1 MHKRKPYAVVIITV
15 IGFSFAVVQ
24 LFAFDLLGYRGES
37 PGGALL
43 IVELFPSLLAQLFLG
58 DELAHAIR
66 PFMVVCLA
74 PFGMK
79 SARHD
84 NRVRVETSKPP
95 VCACRCGWVHSSNGF
110 CTSSRSS
117 GFCPWRDVPTLL

>member
-43 IVELFPSLLAQLFLG
+43 IVELFPSLLAQLFLRYESG
-58 DELAHAIR
+58 HGHHILSFNATDYSMEIF
-66 PFMVVCLA
+66 P
-74 PFGMK
+74 K
-79 SARHD
+79 Q
-84 NRVRVETSKPP
+84 
-95 VCACRCGWVHSSNGF
+95 
-110 CTSSRSS
+110 SRK
-117 GFCPWRDVPTLL
+117 R